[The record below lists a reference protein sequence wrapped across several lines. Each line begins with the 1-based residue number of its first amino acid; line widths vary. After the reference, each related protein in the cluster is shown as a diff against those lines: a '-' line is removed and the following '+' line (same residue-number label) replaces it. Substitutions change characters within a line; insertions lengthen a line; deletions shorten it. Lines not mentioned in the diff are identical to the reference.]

1 MQQAGARLGPYEIE
15 SALGAGGMGEVY
27 RARDT
32 RLGRVVALKVLAA
45 RLGAVPGQR
54 ERFSR
59 EARAISSVEHS
70 NICPLYD
77 VGTSGDVDYIV
88 MQFVEGETL
97 ADQIARGPIPL
108 PQALALARQIALGLE
123 AAHERGV
130 VHRDL
135 KPANVQVAR
144 DGQLKLLDFGLARIL
159 DDGAAPLDESA
170 ALTAQAPT
178 AAGRVVGTSYY
189 MSPEQARG
197 ERVDRRTDV
206 WAFGCVLYEMLSGRR
221 AFDGHSLPDVMAAVV
236 GGEPDW
242 KRLPAATPAR
252 VRDVLRLCLRKDASQ
267 RLRDVGDARLQLDS
281 DAGADEPAPKA
292 AVGGRSFAARS
303 IPWAIAAAA
312 VAVAGFALSRSRA
325 PREPP
330 GPEMRFSA
338 LTNVSGVEAQPS
350 FSPDGRSIAY
360 VSNHGGQ
367 WDVYVGLVTGG
378 SPVRVTNEPG
388 LELRPRWSPD
398 GSRIAFGRLGEKG
411 LVDIWVT
418 SALGGEARRIVPNA
432 RQPAWS
438 PDGRQIAYSSGGI
451 LWLCDANGANPRAV
465 TSAEPLLGHY
475 QPAFSRD
482 GRSLAFVRRRDGPYG
497 ELAVADVATG
507 SVRNLTHDGALVL
520 SPVWS
525 PDGRFVYFSSSR
537 GGTLNVWKIAV
548 DTGEPRRITAGVDD
562 DAEIDLSAD
571 GKRLV
576 FSSYRANVNLAE
588 VRIQGKTKAV
598 LQWLTTDS
606 ARGEHAPKY
615 SPDGRQIAYMSS
627 RSGSEHE
634 SIWVMNEDGSQPVR
648 IVEDDRISVLPHW
661 TSDSRDLVYVSRAP
675 GMATWKAELRRVR
688 VTGGAPEVLPIQPF
702 AAAWGDVAPD
712 GRLLVRTSA
721 SAAEV
726 IDPRS
731 AERVTVP
738 DVPSEPALSADGKS
752 VSYVVRPEAGD
763 ERAGLWA
770 GPLDGQRLRV
780 LPGWVAWSAWTRSG
794 DLLALVARPDF
805 TSDLWRVGRDGR
817 KSLVLQG
824 VPLVFRH
831 QVETNSITRFDAH
844 PDGSRIVM
852 EALESFEA
860 DICMID
866 NVP

>member
-1 MQQAGARLGPYEIE
+1 MQPAGARLGPYEIE
-15 SALGAGGMGEVY
+15 AALGAGGMGEVY

-32 RLGRVVALKVLAA
+32 RLGRIVALKVLAA

-77 VGTSGDVDYIV
+77 VGTEGGIDYIV

-97 ADQIARGPIPL
+97 ADRIARGPVPL
-108 PQALALARQIALGLE
+108 PQALALARQVALGLE
-123 AAHERGV
+123 AAHEGGI

-135 KPANVQVAR
+135 KPANIQVAR
-144 DGQLKLLDFGLARIL
+144 DGQVKLLDFGLARIL
-159 DDGAAPLDESA
+159 DDGSAPLDESTA
-170 ALTAQAPT
+170 PTAQAPT

-221 AFDGHSLPDVMAAVV
+221 AFDGHSLPDVMAALV
-236 GGEPDW
+236 GSEPDW

-252 VRDVLRLCLRKDASQ
+252 VRDVLRLCLRKDASE
-267 RLRDVGDARLQLDS
+267 RLRDVGDARLQLES
-281 DAGADEPAPKA
+281 AGSDEPALMA
-292 AVGGRSFAARS
+292 AGGGRASLAARL
-303 IPWAIAAAA
+303 IPWATAAAA
-312 VAVAGFALSRSRA
+312 VAALGFVLARPRG
-325 PREPP
+325 PREGPA
-330 GPEMRFSA
+330 PEMRFSA
-338 LTNVSGVEAQPS
+338 VTNVSGVETQPS

-378 SPVRVTNEPG
+378 SPVRVTNEPS

-398 GSRIAFGRLGEKG
+398 GSRIAFGRLNEKG
-411 LVDIWVT
+411 LVDLWVT

-451 LWLCDANGANPRAV
+451 LWVCEASGANPRAV
-465 TSAEPLLGHY
+465 TSAELPLGHY

-482 GRSLAFVRRRDGPYG
+482 GRSLVFVRRRDGPYG

-507 SVRNLTHDGALVL
+507 SVRELTHDGALAL

-548 DTGEPRRITAGVDD
+548 DTGEPRRITAGVGD

-576 FSSYRANVNLAE
+576 FSSYHANVNLAE
-588 VRIQGKTKAV
+588 VRIQGKTKAA

-606 ARGEHAPKY
+606 ARGEHAPSY
-615 SPDGRQIAYMSS
+615 SPDGREIAYMSS
-627 RSGSEHE
+627 HSGSEHE
-634 SIWVMNEDGSQPVR
+634 SIWVMNADGSQPVR
-648 IVEDDRISVLPHW
+648 IVEDDRISVLPRW
-661 TSDSRDLVYVSRAP
+661 TPDSRDLVYVSRAP
-675 GMATWKAELRRVR
+675 GMAAWKAELRRLR
-688 VTGGAPEVLPIQPF
+688 VTGGAPEVLPISPWV
-702 AAAWGDVAPD
+702 AAWGDVASD

-721 SAAEV
+721 SAAEL
-726 IDPRS
+726 IDTRS
-731 AERVTVP
+731 SQRVTVP
-738 DVPSEPALSADGKS
+738 DVPTEPALSPDGKS
-752 VSYVVRPEAGD
+752 VSYIVRPEEGD

-770 GPLDGQRLRV
+770 GPLEGQRLRV
-780 LPGWVAWSAWTRSG
+780 LPGWVAWSAWARSG
-794 DLLALVARPDF
+794 ELLALAARPDL
-805 TSDLWRVGRDGR
+805 TSDLWRVSRDGR

-824 VPLVFRH
+824 VPLLFRH
-831 QVETNSITRFDAH
+831 QIELISITRFDVH
-844 PDGSRIVM
+844 PDGSRIAM
-852 EALESFEA
+852 EALESLEA
-860 DICMID
+860 DISMIE